1 MLTDVEP
8 KYPNGLAEALE
19 RAGVSASE
27 LARLLG
33 TNRQNVSRWANG
45 ERELLPPVAEQIAP
59 LLRTTSAA
67 LLLLK
72 TTEVFRVPLG
82 GRIVG
87 GGVIDVST
95 AQDEPGLE
103 YEIELSVRVPDATVA
118 YQVVGESMMPVYRPD
133 TVIICRAH
141 TTNIESLVGK
151 ELAVATVEQG
161 RMLKTVHRGSKPG
174 HYDLESF
181 NAATMRDVRL
191 EWVARIA
198 AIIPADE
205 WRILERRAQVREQLK
220 KPSQRQSQT
229 RAGSKRG

>member
-1 MLTDVEP
+1 MLEGVDG
-8 KYPNGLAEALE
+8 KYPNGLQEALE
-19 RAGVSASE
+19 NADISASE
-27 LARLLG
+27 LARRVG
-33 TNRQNVSRWANG
+33 TSRQNISRWVAG
-45 ERELLPPVAEQIAP
+45 SRELLPAMAEQIAP
-59 LLRTTSAA
+59 HLNTTSAA

-87 GGVIDVST
+87 GGAIDVST

-103 YEIELSVRVPDATVA
+103 YEIELAVRVPDATVA

-141 TTNIESLVGK
+141 TQNIEPLVGK
-151 ELAVATVEQG
+151 ELAVATVEHG
-161 RMLKTVHRGSKPG
+161 RMLKTVHPGSKPG

-181 NAATMRDVRL
+181 NASTMRDVRL

-205 WRILERRAQVREQLK
+205 WRIIERRAQVREVLK
-220 KPSQRQSQT
+220 KPSQR
-229 RAGSKRG
+229 GSGR

>member
-1 MLTDVEP
+1 MGN
-8 KYPNGLAEALE
+8 PNRIAEWREARGLSQEDLADAAGISSGYLSRME
-19 RAGVSASE
+19 RGE
-27 LARLLG
+27 R
-33 TNRQNVSRWANG
+33 NVSLKNLAKIAQALRVP
-45 ERELLPPVAEQIAP
+45 ERDLVTDTPTNSGLLPEA
-59 LLRTTSAA
+59 
-67 LLLLK
+67 
-72 TTEVFRVPLG
+72 TEVFRVPLG

-87 GGVIDVST
+87 GGAIDVST
-95 AQDEPGLE
+95 AQHEPGLE

-141 TTNIESLVGK
+141 TQDIEPLVGK
-151 ELAVATVEQG
+151 ELAVATVDHG

-181 NAATMRDVRL
+181 NASTMRDVRL

-205 WRILERRAQVREQLK
+205 WKILERRAQVQEYLK
-220 KPSQRQSQT
+220 KPSQRRRPRS
-229 RAGSKRG
+229 A